1 MHIYIY
7 IYIYIYIPEE
17 FWEEDSLNPAD
28 KRTNDNEKPS
38 TSNEE
43 SMKK

>member
-1 MHIYIY
+1 MRNA
-7 IYIYIYIPEE
+7 YIYIYIPEE
-17 FWEEDSLNPAD
+17 FWEEDSLYPAG
-28 KRTNDNEKPS
+28 KRTNGNEKPS